1 MAEID
6 KLNKR
11 NNELMSQQLPPANKE
26 STTKTKEIIKLSTNE
41 RLNVQ
46 ISHLP
51 ELSSSEDEPMV
62 VDLQVNV
69 MGQISQ
75 VDMLIRLLEFLNQV
89 QHVNLISMDATN
101 TNNAQGDNS
110 IHQIT
115 FRLRITQVCNK
126 IINYIS
132 IYVQVFF

>member
-11 NNELMSQQLPPANKE
+11 NKELMSQQLPPANKE

-75 VDMLIRLLEFLNQV
+75 VDMLIRLLEFLNQI

-101 TNNAQGDNS
+101 TNNSQGDNS

-115 FRLRITQVCNK
+115 FRLRITQVCIK
-126 IINYIS
+126 QS
-132 IYVQVFF
+132 